1 MIDYQ
6 PAIEA
11 GVLTDAQANA
21 LSAAIVERD
30 GATYVDLGLLA
41 DDEMEA
47 LDRLVVWVTM
57 GRAQ

>member
-1 MIDYQ
+1 MMDYQ